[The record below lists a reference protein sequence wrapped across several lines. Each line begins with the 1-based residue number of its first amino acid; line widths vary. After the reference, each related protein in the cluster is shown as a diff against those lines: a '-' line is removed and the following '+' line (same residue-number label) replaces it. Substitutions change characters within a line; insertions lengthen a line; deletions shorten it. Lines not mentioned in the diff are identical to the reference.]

1 MIEPQKMKE
10 EQEKMSIGGATGHIV
25 PVILSGG
32 SGTRLWPVSRS
43 GRPKQL
49 IALTEEHTML
59 QATARRTRD
68 SSRFA
73 PPMVVANF
81 AHASQIT
88 QQLEEVGLTPGALI
102 LEPVARNT
110 APAIA
115 LAAQEALASDLEAV
129 LLVMPSDHVVAD
141 DEAFAAA
148 IDAAL
153 PVVAG
158 DGWLATFGIAPTGP
172 ETGYGYIKHG
182 AAIAPGVDRAL
193 RFVEKPDRATAQ
205 AYLDEGGYSWNGGIF
220 LFRADAYLA
229 ALEIHA
235 PEIAAAAKAAMDG
248 AVRDGPVVHPDRQA
262 FAASPSESIDYA
274 VMEKVERIAVAPVSM
289 GWSDVGS
296 WDALHEIAAKDD
308 SGNAVSGDVVA
319 IGTSD
324 CLIRSEG
331 PLIAAIGVDSLSI
344 IATDDAVLVM
354 PRGQSQDV
362 KRAVE
367 MLNLVGHRTL
377 HRPARIASRWGHER
391 HIVDGDGIT
400 LCLIEVAPGT
410 SSAVRMAEGTIEL
423 RLISGRGRVDNGGPL
438 GRTPLTLSSGATHC
452 IVNEGERP
460 LVVLETVV
468 SEELKHG

>member
-1 MIEPQKMKE
+1 
-10 EQEKMSIGGATGHIV
+10 
-25 PVILSGG
+25 
-32 SGTRLWPVSRS
+32 
-43 GRPKQL
+43 
-49 IALTEEHTML
+49 ML

-81 AHASQIT
+81 AHAGQIT
-88 QQLEEVGLTPGALI
+88 QQLEEVGLAPGALI

-115 LAAQEALASDLEAV
+115 LAAHEALARDPEAV
-129 LLVMPSDHVVAD
+129 LLIMPSDHVVAD
-141 DEAFAAA
+141 DAAFAAA

-153 PVVAG
+153 PSVAG
-158 DGWLATFGIAPTGP
+158 DRWLATFGIAPTAP

-193 RFVEKPDRATAQ
+193 RFVEKPDRDTAQ

-220 LFRADAYLA
+220 LLRADTYLE
-229 ALEIHA
+229 ALEVNA
-235 PEIAAAAKAAMDG
+235 PEIAAAAAAAMAG

-262 FAASPSESIDYA
+262 FAASPSDSIDYA
-274 VMEKVERIAVAPVSM
+274 VMEKAEKVAVAPVSM

-296 WDALHEIAAKDD
+296 WDALHDIAGKDD
-308 SGNAVSGDVVA
+308 VGNAVSGDVVA
-319 IGTSD
+319 INAND

-331 PLIAAIGVDSLSI
+331 PLVAAIGVSSLSI

-367 MLNLVGHRTL
+367 MLNSVGHRTL

-391 HIVDGDGIT
+391 HIVDGDGIEIR
-400 LCLIEVAPGT
+400 LIEVAPGA
-410 SSAVRMAEGTIEL
+410 SSALRGAQGTIEL
-423 RLISGRGRVDNGGPL
+423 RLISGEGRIANGGPL
-438 GRTPLTLSSGATHC
+438 GRTPLVLPSGATHC
-452 IVNEGERP
+452 IVNDGERP
-460 LVVLETVV
+460 VVVLETIIT
-468 SEELKHG
+468 EEPKDG

>member
-1 MIEPQKMKE
+1 MTT
-10 EQEKMSIGGATGHIV
+10 SGAAGHVV

-49 IALTEEHTML
+49 IALTGDHTML

-81 AHASQIT
+81 AHAGQIT
-88 QQLEEVGLTPGALI
+88 QQLEEVGLAPAALI

-115 LAAQEALASDLEAV
+115 LAAHEALARDPDAV

-153 PVVAG
+153 PAVAEQ
-158 DGWLATFGIAPTGP
+158 GWLATFGITPTGP

-182 AAIAPGVDRAL
+182 APIAPGVDRAL
-193 RFVEKPDRATAQ
+193 RFVEKPDRARAQ

-220 LFRADAYLA
+220 LLRADDYLA
-229 ALEIHA
+229 ALDAHA
-235 PEIAAAAKAAMDG
+235 PEIAAAVRAAMEG

-262 FAASPSESIDYA
+262 FAASPSDSIDYA
-274 VMEKVERIAVAPVSM
+274 VMEKADRVAVAPVSM

-296 WDALHEIAAKDD
+296 WDALHDIAAKDD
-308 SGNAVSGDVVA
+308 GGNAVSGDVIA
-319 IGTSD
+319 IGTQD
-324 CLIRSEG
+324 CLLRSEG
-331 PLIAAIGVDSLSI
+331 PLVAAIGVSGLSV

-354 PRGQSQDV
+354 PRGQSQEV

-367 MLNLVGHRTL
+367 KLNAVGHRTL
-377 HRPARIASRWGHER
+377 HRPARVPSRWGHER
-391 HIVDGDGIT
+391 HIVDGDGIK

-410 SSAVRMAEGTIEL
+410 SSAVRTAEGMIEL
-423 RLISGRGRVDNGGPL
+423 RLISGKGRVDHGGAL
-438 GRTPLTLSSGATHC
+438 GRTPLTLPSGATHC

-460 LVVLETVV
+460 LVVLETIVT
-468 SEELKHG
+468 EEPTHD

>member
-1 MIEPQKMKE
+1 MTT
-10 EQEKMSIGGATGHIV
+10 SGATGHVV

-43 GRPKQL
+43 GQPKQL

-68 SSRFA
+68 TSRFA

-81 AHASQIT
+81 AHAGQIT
-88 QQLEEVGLTPGALI
+88 QQLAEVGLAPGALI

-115 LAAQEALASDLEAV
+115 LAAHEALAHDPDAV
-129 LLVMPSDHVVAD
+129 LLIMPSDHVVAD
-141 DEAFAAA
+141 DAAFAAA
-148 IDAAL
+148 VDAAL
-153 PVVAG
+153 PLVAG
-158 DGWLATFGIAPTGP
+158 ERWLATFGITPTGP

-182 AAIAPGVDRAL
+182 VSIAPGVDRAL

-205 AYLDEGGYSWNGGIF
+205 TYLDEGGYSWNGGIF
-220 LFRADAYLA
+220 LLRADDYLD
-229 ALEIHA
+229 ALGAHA
-235 PEIAAAAKAAMDG
+235 PEIAAAVRAAMAG
-248 AVRDGPVVHPDRQA
+248 AVRDGPVIHPDRHA
-262 FAASPSESIDYA
+262 FAASPSDSIDYA
-274 VMEKVERIAVAPVSM
+274 VMEKAEKVAVVPVSM

-296 WDALHEIAAKDD
+296 WDALHDIAAKDD
-308 SGNAVSGDVVA
+308 GGNAVSSDVIA
-319 IGTSD
+319 IGTRDS
-324 CLIRSEG
+324 LIRSEG
-331 PLIAAIGVDSLSI
+331 PLVAAIGLTGISI
-344 IATDDAVLVM
+344 VATDDAVLVM

-367 MLNLVGHRTL
+367 MLTAMGHRTL

-391 HIVDGDGIT
+391 HIVDGDGIK

-410 SSAVRMAEGTIEL
+410 SSAVRSADGTIEL
-423 RLISGRGRVDNGGPL
+423 RLISGEGRIENGGPL
-438 GRTPLTLSSGATHC
+438 GRTPLVLPSGATHS

-460 LVVLETVV
+460 LVVLETIVA
-468 SEELKHG
+468 EEPRNG